1 MKKFLLNFGINTFFV
16 LGAINYIILLFN
28 FILRFKKIIQQKKL
42 IPIDNTFNRISLKF
56 NNDRFFI
63 NIEKLNY
70 LCQEKD
76 TFGLIREIFFRNVYL
91 KNLNL
96 KNFNKFICFDL
107 GCNRGIFSVIASKI
121 FKFVICVDFQ
131 TKYNKCVDEIMSSNN
146 QKNYEI
152 INGIIG
158 SLEFLEFKNKLG
170 ANQRIININE
180 LIKNKSNGEKI
191 FLKIDIEG
199 GEYRLFD
206 EIDLNL
212 VNIIVMEVHNDED
225 IQGPLKGKGS
235 LKKILDKLNDNNFK
249 FLCFDERLNKISYPD
264 TNISF
269 VRAIK
274 SN

>member
-1 MKKFLLNFGINTFFV
+1 MYKKFFLNFGINTFLV
-16 LGAINYIILLFN
+16 LGTVNYIILLIN
-28 FILRFKKIIQQKKL
+28 FILKIKKVIQQKKL
-42 IPIDNTFNRISLKF
+42 IPIDNTFKKISLKF
-56 NNDRFFI
+56 NNNRFFI

-91 KNLNL
+91 KNLNH
-96 KNFNKFICFDL
+96 KDFEKFICFDI

-121 FKFVICVDFQ
+121 FKFVICIDLQ
-131 TKYNKCVDEIMSSNN
+131 KKYNKCIDEIMSSNN

-158 SLEFLEFKNKLG
+158 SLELLELENKLG
-170 ANQRIININE
+170 SDQRIINLNE
-180 LIKNKSNGEKI
+180 LIKNKTNGEKI

-199 GEYRLFD
+199 GEFRLFD

-212 VNIIVMEVHNDED
+212 VNIIVMEIHND
-225 IQGPLKGKGS
+225 KGS

>member
-28 FILRFKKIIQQKKL
+28 FILRIKKIIQQKNL

-56 NNDRFFI
+56 NNNKFFI

-121 FKFVICVDFQ
+121 FKFVICIDLQ
-131 TKYNKCVDEIMSSNN
+131 TKYNKCIDEIMSSNN

-158 SLEFLEFKNKLG
+158 SLELLELKNKLG
-170 ANQRIININE
+170 ENQRIINLNE
-180 LIKNKSNGEKI
+180 LIKNKSSGEKI

-199 GEYRLFD
+199 GEFRLFD

-212 VNIIVMEVHNDED
+212 VNIIVMEIHND
-225 IQGPLKGKGS
+225 KGS

-249 FLCFDERLNKISYPD
+249 FLCFDYGLNKISYPD
-264 TNISF
+264 ANISF

>member
-28 FILRFKKIIQQKKL
+28 FILRIKKIIQQKNL

-56 NNDRFFI
+56 NNNKFFI

-96 KNFNKFICFDL
+96 KNFNKFICFDI

-121 FKFVICVDFQ
+121 FKFVICIDLQ
-131 TKYNKCVDEIMSSNN
+131 TKYNKCIDEIMSSNN

-158 SLEFLEFKNKLG
+158 SLELLEFKNKLG

-180 LIKNKSNGEKI
+180 LIKNKSNG
-191 FLKIDIEG
+191 
-199 GEYRLFD
+199 
-206 EIDLNL
+206 
-212 VNIIVMEVHNDED
+212 
-225 IQGPLKGKGS
+225 
-235 LKKILDKLNDNNFK
+235 
-249 FLCFDERLNKISYPD
+249 
-264 TNISF
+264 
-269 VRAIK
+269 
-274 SN
+274 

>member
-1 MKKFLLNFGINTFFV
+1 MKKLLLNFGINTFFV

-28 FILRFKKIIQQKKL
+28 FILRIKKIIQQKKL
-42 IPIDNTFNRISLKF
+42 SPIDNTFNRISLKF

-96 KNFNKFICFDL
+96 KNFNKFICFDI

-121 FKFVICVDFQ
+121 FKFVICIDLQ
-131 TKYNKCVDEIMSSNN
+131 TKYNKCIDEIMSSNN

-158 SLEFLEFKNKLG
+158 SLEEDYKLG
-170 ANQRIININE
+170 ENQRIINLNE
-180 LIKNKSNGEKI
+180 LIKNKSSGEKI

-199 GEYRLFD
+199 GEFRLFD

-212 VNIIVMEVHNDED
+212 VNIIVMEIHND
-225 IQGPLKGKGS
+225 KGS

-249 FLCFDERLNKISYPD
+249 FLCFDEKLNKISYPD
-264 TNISF
+264 SNISF

>member
-1 MKKFLLNFGINTFFV
+1 MKKFFLNFGINTFFV
-16 LGAINYIILLFN
+16 LGTINYIILLFN
-28 FILRFKKIIQQKKL
+28 FILKIKKIIQQKKL
-42 IPIDNTFNRISLKF
+42 TPIDNTFKRISLKF
-56 NNDRFFI
+56 YNNRFFI

-121 FKFVICVDFQ
+121 FKFVICIDLQ
-131 TKYNKCVDEIMSSNN
+131 TKYNKCIDEIMSSNN

-152 INGIIG
+152 INGVLG
-158 SLEFLEFKNKLG
+158 SLEFRELNNKFGLDKK
-170 ANQRIININE
+170 IINLNE
-180 LIKNKSNGEKI
+180 LIKNKTNGEKI

-199 GEYRLFD
+199 GEFRLFD

-212 VNIIVMEVHNDED
+212 VNIIVMEIHND
-225 IQGPLKGKGS
+225 KGS

-249 FLCFDERLNKISYPD
+249 FLCFNDKLNKISYPD
-264 TNISF
+264 TTISF
-269 VRAIK
+269 VRATK
-274 SN
+274 SNQL